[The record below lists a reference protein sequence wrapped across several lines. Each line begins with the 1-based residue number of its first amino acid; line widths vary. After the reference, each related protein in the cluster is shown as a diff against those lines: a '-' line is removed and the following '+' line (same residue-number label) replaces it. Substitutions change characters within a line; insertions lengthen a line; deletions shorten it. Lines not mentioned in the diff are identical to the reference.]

1 MNYKLVKT
9 KKNLNKNYKII
20 CDKISSSIFVFLG
33 FKFFKELVLK
43 NFIHIYNV
51 QLKNKTAAI
60 ITVVEYKNYK
70 LLSKK
75 IFYQLIQ
82 NPFILIKNIFFL
94 LKSLRKNSNLEI
106 NNNYLHLLHLIIF
119 KNNFINISIKK
130 KDALFTKFYKK
141 ILKNHKANHF
151 FLCFEK
157 DNFKAMKYYNRNNFR
172 IFNKNSNIIYLK
184 KKFY

>member
-1 MNYKLVKT
+1 M
-9 KKNLNKNYKII
+9 
-20 CDKISSSIFVFLG
+20 
-33 FKFFKELVLK
+33 
-43 NFIHIYNV
+43 
-51 QLKNKTAAI
+51 
-60 ITVVEYKNYK
+60 
-70 LLSKK
+70 
-75 IFYQLIQ
+75 
-82 NPFILIKNIFFL
+82 
-94 LKSLRKNSNLEI
+94 
-106 NNNYLHLLHLIIF
+106 HLIIF

-130 KDALFTKFYKK
+130 KMLYLQNFIK